1 MSDNDSVTSQEQQY
15 GGCNQGQRR
24 LKRSIFRPLRKT
36 DSDDADVTCCGA
48 VFQTRAAATGKA
60 RSLIVDN
67 RVRRTISDEE
77 EAERRRRRACK
88 CKSAGCLKFK
98 FVGKIRQCC
107 SVLTSLDKE
116 RELEINSL
124 SCLQPVQLP

>member
-1 MSDNDSVTSQEQQY
+1 MVGPTILLFLRSDI

-67 RVRRTISDEE
+67 RV
-77 EAERRRRRACK
+77 
-88 CKSAGCLKFK
+88 
-98 FVGKIRQCC
+98 
-107 SVLTSLDKE
+107 
-116 RELEINSL
+116 
-124 SCLQPVQLP
+124 